1 MKPAAFL
8 FAALLSLSGGAAA
21 AVDANRAYESALM
34 GVSGIGPAI
43 AARIVAARREGG
55 PFRDL
60 DDLRERVRGV
70 GEANVR
76 KMAAAGLA
84 VGAAGGAPAGPGAAG
99 ASGAAGAGQGAAAL
113 PGAGCGPADVELI
126 VGNGRLPAA
135 PPPASPAVPQ
145 AAARRAAHAAS
156 RR

>member
-8 FAALLSLSGGAAA
+8 FAALLAVSGAAGA
-21 AVDANRAYESALM
+21 AVDANGADEAALM
-34 GVSGIGPAI
+34 GVPGIGPAI
-43 AARIVAARREGG
+43 AARIVAARRDGG

-84 VGAAGGAPAGPGAAG
+84 VGSGGASAVAG
-99 ASGAAGAGQGAAAL
+99 ASGVGAAGQWGAVA
-113 PGAGCGPADVELI
+113 PGAGCGAAGVELI

-135 PPPASPAVPQ
+135 PSAAPQ
-145 AAARRAAHAAS
+145 AAARAAG

>member
-1 MKPAAFL
+1 MKPAALL
-8 FAALLSLSGGAAA
+8 FAALLALSGAAAA
-21 AVDANRAYESALM
+21 AVDANRADETALM

-84 VGAAGGAPAGPGAAG
+84 VGAAGGAPAGPGAG
-99 ASGAAGAGQGAAAL
+99 ASGVAAAGQGAAAS

-135 PPPASPAVPQ
+135 SAPAPPPAAR
-145 AAARRAAHAAS
+145 AGARR
-156 RR
+156 

>member
-1 MKPAAFL
+1 MNPAALL
-8 FAALLSLSGGAAA
+8 FAALFALAGQAGAG
-21 AVDANRAYESALM
+21 VDANRADEDALM
-34 GVSGIGPAI
+34 GIAGIGPAI

-84 VGAAGGAPAGPGAAG
+84 VGAGAAAAVAGQAGAAGGAGPGQG
-99 ASGAAGAGQGAAAL
+99 GAASAGVA
-113 PGAGCGPADVELI
+113 CGPPGVQLI
-126 VGNGRLPAA
+126 VGNGR
-135 PPPASPAVPQ
+135 VE
-145 AAARRAAHAAS
+145 AAS
-156 RR
+156 RPGARR

>member
-8 FAALLSLSGGAAA
+8 FAALLALSGEAGA
-21 AVDANRAYESALM
+21 AVDANRADETALTA
-34 GVSGIGPAI
+34 VSGIGPAI

-76 KMAAAGLA
+76 KMAGAGLA
-84 VGAAGGAPAGPGAAG
+84 VGSVSGASAGPGAAG
-99 ASGAAGAGQGAAAL
+99 ASSVAAGLGAAAS

-126 VGNGRLPAA
+126 VGNGRLPVAS
-135 PPPASPAVPQ
+135 PPAPQ
-145 AAARRAAHAAS
+145 VVVRRAARAAARR
-156 RR
+156 